1 MLTLANSYLVNWSY
15 LCGVMDV
22 VHLCGVSMTRGI
34 GQLNILIRINAVI
47 ANHARSDAVAQLR
60 DLTRSVAVGLNKYRQ
75 RAPVRVTFR
84 GMSQQERNVSRIS
97 SCVLAFYDSSST
109 CICVCIHTY
118 IYPYIYI
125 YMFI

>member
-1 MLTLANSYLVNWSY
+1 MLTPANSYLVNWSY

-60 DLTRSVAVGLNKYRQ
+60 DLTRSIAVRRSGEAFSSPKRCDHCCVNWNISIFI
-75 RAPVRVTFR
+75 TF
-84 GMSQQERNVSRIS
+84 
-97 SCVLAFYDSSST
+97 FT
-109 CICVCIHTY
+109 C
-118 IYPYIYI
+118 IYI
-125 YMFI
+125 YTFIY